1 MSPLGTIDGHRPRD
15 PWTPAR
21 PGGRGAT
28 MIAAVAAVVGV
39 LLSGC
44 VVVGS
49 GPGSATAPPSGS
61 PPASDS
67 TAGAEER
74 MARAIFDRVNDER
87 TARGLSPVGWSDQL
101 AAVARDWSATMAD
114 TDRFEHQDIGEV
126 LRSEDVEG
134 LRAMG
139 ENIATASA
147 PVPTGVLHVGWMRSD
162 EHRVNVL
169 NPGFDRLGIGVV
181 CAEDGSVWATQEFGR
196 TTSADLPAVA
206 SQTPP
211 QEPIRRSAED
221 GPDCG

>member
-1 MSPLGTIDGHRPRD
+1 MGRPSPRRRS
-15 PWTPAR
+15 TPGRA
-21 PGGRGAT
+21 GVRGAT
-28 MIAAVAAVVGV
+28 VTAVVAAACV
-39 LLSGC
+39 LLPGC

-49 GPGSATAPPSGS
+49 EPGSATAPPSGS
-61 PPASDS
+61 PPGDDNSAS
-67 TAGAEER
+67 AEER
-74 MARAIFDRVNDER
+74 MAREIFDRVNDER
-87 TARGLSPVGWSDQL
+87 TARGLAPVGWSDQL
-101 AAVARDWSATMAD
+101 ATVAVDWSTTMAD
-114 TDRFEHQDIGEV
+114 TGRFEHQDIGEV

-139 ENIATASA
+139 ENIATTSA
-147 PVPTGVLHVGWMRSD
+147 PVPAGVLHVGWMRSD

-211 QEPIRRSAED
+211 QEPISRSAED
-221 GPDCG
+221 GPGCG